1 MKFARDITQ
10 LIGHTPMVRLNRL
23 YGDKQNTVLAK
34 LEQFNPCA
42 SVKDRA
48 ALSIIEDAEKKG
60 RLKSGGTII
69 EATSGNTGI
78 ALAFIATVKGYSL
91 IVVMPESMSIERRRL
106 LAAFGAR
113 VELSPA
119 HLGMKGAI
127 DLARQLHKKIKGSLV
142 AGQFD
147 NQANPAIHE
156 TTTAEE
162 ILSDT
167 DGKVD
172 VLVAGVGTGG
182 TITGVA
188 RRLKRH
194 NSSIRIVAAEP
205 TGSAVLSGRG
215 CGPHM
220 IQGIGAGFV
229 PSIVDKNLID
239 EVVTVTD
246 DEALSWT
253 REVIRKE
260 GVLAGISS
268 GAAACAAGKYI
279 KKHDLSGAIVVV
291 IFPDSGERYLSV
303 PMFLTGCP

>member
-1 MKFARDITQ
+1 
-10 LIGHTPMVRLNRL
+10 
-23 YGDKQNTVLAK
+23 
-34 LEQFNPCA
+34 
-42 SVKDRA
+42 
-48 ALSIIEDAEKKG
+48 
-60 RLKSGGTII
+60 
-69 EATSGNTGI
+69 
-78 ALAFIATVKGYSL
+78 
-91 IVVMPESMSIERRRL
+91 
-106 LAAFGAR
+106 
-113 VELSPA
+113 
-119 HLGMKGAI
+119 
-127 DLARQLHKKIKGSLV
+127 
-142 AGQFD
+142 
-147 NQANPAIHE
+147 
-156 TTTAEE
+156 
-162 ILSDT
+162 
-167 DGKVD
+167 
-172 VLVAGVGTGG
+172 VGTGG